1 MRTQSSA
8 NRDCPDPVLLS
19 VGWGMLWG
27 IALGLWILAPAVIDT
42 HHLHPEAPS
51 QWVVLLGALTVI
63 FAIVGAVLGFIS
75 GFGLSVVESL
85 AGGTFH
91 ARTWAYALFT
101 GIAVVVL
108 YAADS
113 FTIHWLT
120 YGSFNFEPLVYRSV
134 IVFGLSSVIALV
146 VLMVLYRAISKRTA
160 QPPPVILARVLTA
173 VAASGALA
181 LVLPSSAASPSPVV
195 VDSLERLP
203 AAAEDVPLVLIAL
216 DGGSW
221 RLLGPAL
228 EKGAAPT
235 LRHLVERG
243 MSGTVNALWPPYW
256 SGAAWAAIVTGLPRE
271 TTGVYE
277 DLAASAPGLPLFQ
290 APLRS
295 ALHLNPLFSIRSM
308 LVARGIVSLTP
319 PPRALLRAKP
329 IWQLLHEAGVQT
341 AVVRHRFTY
350 PPGGQADIVVSDW
363 VGQDQW
369 ERLRVRRRPMVA
381 PVTPEDKADQL
392 LAPFRPSGPSDPG
405 LFTRLLPGPRPHKPA
420 DVPLDP
426 IRELEI
432 ASDIDDRTFDVSES
446 IIRSYPKLPFLAVYI
461 GGLDSVQHAF
471 WQYRF
476 PNDFPGASPAQSD
489 IDRLGRV
496 PDEYVRYFDE
506 RLGRLLALYTREP
519 DVLIVSDHGF
529 GPTTIPSSWRGW
541 HAQEGAFIAAGPSIP
556 HSTKSVAV
564 SYYDVVPTIARLKGF
579 REPDVVHGR
588 ALVPDISRD

>member
-1 MRTQSSA
+1 VPTRSSS
-8 NRDCPDPVLLS
+8 NRNRPDGALLS
-19 VGWGMLWG
+19 VRWGMLWG
-27 IALGLWILAPAVIDT
+27 IALGLWLLAPAVIDT
-42 HHLHPEAPS
+42 HHLQPEVPG
-51 QWVVLLGALTVI
+51 QWAVLLGALTVM
-63 FAIVGAVLGFIS
+63 FAVVGAVLGFI
-75 GFGLSVVESL
+75 GGLGLSVIERLV
-85 AGGTFH
+85 GGTFH
-91 ARTWAYALFT
+91 ARPWAYALFS

-113 FTIHWLT
+113 FTIQWLT
-120 YGSFNFEPLVYRSV
+120 YGSFDFEPLVYRSV
-134 IVFGLSSVIALV
+134 IVFGLSSVFALV
-146 VLMVLYRAISKRTA
+146 VLVVLYRAITKRSV
-160 QPPPVILARVLTA
+160 QPPPVILGRVLSA
-173 VAASGALA
+173 VAASGVLA
-181 LVLPSSAASPSPVV
+181 LVLPSSAASPSPAVV
-195 VDSLERLP
+195 GALERLP
-203 AAAEDVPLVLIAL
+203 SATEDVPLVLIAL

-221 RLLGPAL
+221 RLLAPAL

-235 LRHLVERG
+235 LRRLLERG

-271 TTGVYE
+271 ATGVYE

-295 ALHLNPLFSIRSM
+295 ALQLNPLYSIRSM

-350 PPGGQADIVVSDW
+350 PPRGQADIVVSDW
-363 VGQDQW
+363 VGYDHW
-369 ERLRVRRRPMVA
+369 ERLRVRRRPTLA
-381 PVTPEDKADQL
+381 PVIPEEKADQL
-392 LAPFRPSGPSDPG
+392 LAPFRPGGPSDPG
-405 LFTRLLPGPRPHKPA
+405 LFTRLLPGPRPNKPP

-446 IIRSYPKLPFLAVYI
+446 IIRSHPKLPFLAVYF

-476 PNDFPGASPAQSD
+476 PNDFPGASPARRD
-489 IDRLGRV
+489 IDRLGQV
-496 PDEYVRYFDE
+496 PDEYVHYFDE
-506 RLGRLLALYTREP
+506 RLGRLLALYAREP

-541 HAQEGAFIAAGPSIP
+541 HAQEGVFIAAGPSIP
-556 HSTKSVAV
+556 HSAKSVSV
-564 SYYDVVPTIARLKGF
+564 SYFDVVPTIARLKGF

-588 ALVPDISRD
+588 ALVPDVSRD